1 MINLKIEENFINNI
15 VQPWLY
21 FQSVRYPVRMVSST
35 IRNVI
40 VIVTE
45 AGVTIYAQVRTDYG
59 IYTAQ
64 TGIVTN
70 YTSGVG
76 SSLNKYTMEE

>member
-1 MINLKIEENFINNI
+1 M
-15 VQPWLY
+15 
-21 FQSVRYPVRMVSST
+21 RYPVRMVSST
-35 IRNVI
+35 IRNVS

-45 AGVTIYAQVRTDYG
+45 AGVTIYAQVCTDYG

-64 TGIVTN
+64 T
-70 YTSGVG
+70 GVG

>member
-1 MINLKIEENFINNI
+1 M
-15 VQPWLY
+15 
-21 FQSVRYPVRMVSST
+21 VRSM
-35 IRNVI
+35 IRNVS

-59 IYTAQ
+59 TYTAQ
-64 TGIVTN
+64 TGIDTN

>member
-1 MINLKIEENFINNI
+1 M
-15 VQPWLY
+15 
-21 FQSVRYPVRMVSST
+21 VRSM
-35 IRNVI
+35 IRNVS

-45 AGVTIYAQVRTDYG
+45 AGVTIYAQVRTNYG